1 MALLTCLCFNNVH
14 QEVKS
19 IHCFIRRE
27 RAPSTYRLYY
37 GSSADKQFSALSSKK
52 GKETLVEFSSASL
65 DDTSLRAAMGG
76 KSIAPMNTSRWNEQL
91 SCLCMNIK
99 AEQQLDL

>member
-1 MALLTCLCFNNVH
+1 MCWSWRWIMKEL
-14 QEVKS
+14 VKS
-19 IHCFIRRE
+19 PEISGLLI
-27 RAPSTYRLYY
+27 SQ
-37 GSSADKQFSALSSKK
+37 ADEQFSALSSKK
-52 GKETLVEFSSASL
+52 GKEPLVEFSSASL